1 MDENTTFEPQA
12 QEISNPIE
20 RENDT
25 QLRDIDTDGN
35 ESDCQSETRVVDAEM
50 LWETQSN
57 GGVSESESDDEDNR
71 MVLREAR
78 TLMRTL
84 REIGNLYNFVEP
96 EWCRAFCDDGSEDD
110 EIEVEAN
117 IDNEKK
123 LSAEFIEVRKKTERL
138 KNMLGLLR
146 RGTLQ

>member
-1 MDENTTFEPQA
+1 MDENTTFEPQT
-12 QEISNPIE
+12 QERPHSTE
-20 RENDT
+20 RENDI
-25 QLRDIDTDGN
+25 QIQDIDTDGN

-50 LWETQSN
+50 LWETESN

-96 EWCRAFCDDGSEDD
+96 EWCRAFCDDSSEDD
-110 EIEVEAN
+110 EAEVDAKITSE
-117 IDNEKK
+117 EK

-138 KNMLGLLR
+138 KNILALLR
-146 RGTLQ
+146 RRVLQ